1 MGAHSSPSYP
11 SLSASGS
18 DYPPERCKVAF
29 GCRRFTSHSSIPSC
43 QWDLE
48 SGENSTLAKSV

>member
-11 SLSASGS
+11 LLSASGG
-18 DYPPERCKVAF
+18 DYPPEHCKVAF
-29 GCRRFTSHSSIPSC
+29 GCSRFTSHSSILPY
-43 QWDLE
+43 QWALE